1 MVNYFELKY
10 YYTIEFT
17 KVKKKKKEKMKKKEK
32 NSLNMC
38 IKCSIQKVKM

>member
-1 MVNYFELKY
+1 MVTYFELKY

-17 KVKKKKKEKMKKKEK
+17 KGKKKKEKMKKKEK

>member
-1 MVNYFELKY
+1 MVTYFELKY

-17 KVKKKKKEKMKKKEK
+17 KGKKKKKMKKKEK